1 MIFRALLKSKS
12 TANIKWDT
20 VTAGRHFSLI
30 LWTGKKPFIL
40 LQLPNWSLTTLNYES
55 VFGFHDWT
63 ENSSLNIFFFIYADM
78 QEERHTNQWKTIILD
93 GLYILESR
101 NFKHRI
107 EIK

>member
-20 VTAGRHFSLI
+20 GIAGRHFSHSL
-30 LWTGKKPFIL
+30 
-40 LQLPNWSLTTLNYES
+40 NWEKALYSFAASQMVTNNINYES

-63 ENSSLNIFFFIYADM
+63 QNSSLNIFFFIYTDM